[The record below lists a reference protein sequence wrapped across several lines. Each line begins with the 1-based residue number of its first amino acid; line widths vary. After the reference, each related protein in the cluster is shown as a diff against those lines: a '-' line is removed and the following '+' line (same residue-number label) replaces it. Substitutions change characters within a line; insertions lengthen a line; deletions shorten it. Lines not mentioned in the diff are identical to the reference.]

1 MKHISRRKFIGDT
14 AKGAALI
21 TAGTMLPSGLLAAS
35 LKSNGVPRT
44 ILGKTGL
51 EVSILA
57 FGGGSQYQKN
67 KEGEWQ
73 ELLEEAVK
81 QGINL
86 FDTAPSYS
94 QFNDGGTKLGA
105 DEKFGAILSK
115 YREKVLISTKLE
127 TRDPNKVRE
136 EVKESLTRLNTDYID
151 ILQIH
156 GLNDQDNVDEL
167 AKGAYKVMEEMKKE
181 GIARFIG
188 FSSMSSAARSQEMLE
203 KVDVDVA
210 LLAFNPTM
218 YGNYWDT
225 ALPAA
230 RKQNSGVMGMKIYRN
245 LVGEEATAEE
255 LFKYGMDM
263 EGVNTLT
270 VGHVGIKQLKKNI
283 KIARAYGKNELA
295 AIDERELE
303 SRLAHCAGPHKL
315 VWARPDYTDG
325 LIMS

>member
-1 MKHISRRKFIGDT
+1 MSHISRRKFIGDS
-14 AKGAALI
+14 AKGAALL

-35 LKSNGVPRT
+35 LKSEGVPRA

-51 EVSILA
+51 EVSILS
-57 FGGGSQYQKN
+57 FGAGSQFQKN

-73 ELLEEAVK
+73 DLMEESVK
-81 QGINL
+81 LGVNL

-94 QFNDGGTKLGA
+94 NFNDGGTKLGS
-105 DEKFGAILSK
+105 DEKCGTILSK
-115 YREKVLISTKLE
+115 YREKVLISTKIE
-127 TRDPNKVRE
+127 TRDPLKVRE
-136 EVKESLTRLNTDYID
+136 EVMESLSRLKTDYVD
-151 ILQIH
+151 ILQLH
-156 GLNDQDNVDEL
+156 GINNQDNVDEI
-167 AKGAYKVMEEMKKE
+167 AKGVYKVMEEMKKE

-203 KVDVDVA
+203 KLDVDVA
-210 LLAFNPTM
+210 LMAFNPTM

-230 RKQNSGVMGMKIYRN
+230 RKQNTGVMAMKVYRN
-245 LVGEEATAEE
+245 LVDEEATAEE

-263 EGVNTLT
+263 EGINTIL
-270 VGHVGIKQLKKNI
+270 VGHVGTRQLKKNV

-295 AIDERELE
+295 AIDEKELE
-303 SRLAHCAGPHKL
+303 ARLAHCAGPHKL

-325 LIMS
+325 LIIS